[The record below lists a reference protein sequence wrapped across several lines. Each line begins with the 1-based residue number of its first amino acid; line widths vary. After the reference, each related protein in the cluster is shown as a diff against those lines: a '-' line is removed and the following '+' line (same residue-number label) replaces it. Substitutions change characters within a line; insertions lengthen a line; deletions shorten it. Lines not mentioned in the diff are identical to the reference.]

1 MHFNNYYN
9 RQVKFYDSID
19 EYPGYL
25 YIESGSNLNFN
36 PNDGVNTTFV
46 AGRAGNPYYGHADY
60 CIITE
65 PHPTISGIE
74 LIVSRWFIIEQK
86 RNLKGQYT
94 LQLRRDVLVDYYN
107 QVITAP
113 TYIEKAT
120 LRDDNP
126 LIYNSENISVNRIKT
141 EETLLKDY
149 TGIAWIVGYLDRK
162 YEGGPIT
169 INANSIEDEAVNGIS
184 NWSYYSYVNT
194 PIRKIMGASIE
205 FDVTSYKDNHYWTY
219 YYNKYGA
226 G

>member
-1 MHFNNYYN
+1 MTLYLMHFNNYYN

-19 EYPGYL
+19 KYPGYL

-65 PHPTISGIE
+65 PHPTISGVE

-113 TYIEKAT
+113 T
-120 LRDDNP
+120 
-126 LIYNSENISVNRIKT
+126 
-141 EETLLKDY
+141 
-149 TGIAWIVGYLDRK
+149 
-162 YEGGPIT
+162 
-169 INANSIEDEAVNGIS
+169 
-184 NWSYYSYVNT
+184 
-194 PIRKIMGASIE
+194 
-205 FDVTSYKDNHYWTY
+205 
-219 YYNKYGA
+219 
-226 G
+226 